1 MYLLNKFRKRRLK
14 RCTRQL
20 LKSEG
25 NEYARLFN
33 KKASLL
39 GLSTTVSW
47 DGDRYT
53 VKDDTLPSVSY
64 RFRHER
70 QGHMAYKDGLAPRA
84 RDLGRSYFLDRIDFN
99 AGDAVLD
106 CGANVGDFYLWF
118 LLNKIDIDY
127 TGFEPSPVE
136 FSCLR
141 KNVEGQSVH
150 NIGLWN
156 KTDELTFYVSSQ
168 GADSSLIEPRHYDE
182 KIVVQTKRLESMIE
196 RPVKLLK
203 LEAEGAEPE
212 ILEGL
217 GDKLSSIE
225 YITADLGYE
234 RGVEAEST
242 LVPTI
247 NFLLVR
253 NFELVEVGRGR
264 LCALFRNKHAINS

>member
-1 MYLLNKFRKRRLK
+1 MLS
-14 RCTRQL
+14 
-20 LKSEG
+20 SEG
-25 NEYARLFN
+25 DEYARFFN
-33 KKASLL
+33 KKAALL
-39 GLSTTVSW
+39 GLSTTVNW
-47 DGDRYT
+47 DGGKYT
-53 VKDDTLPSVSY
+53 VNDDSLPSVSY
-64 RFRHER
+64 CFRHEH

-84 RDLGRSYFLDRIDFN
+84 LDLGKSYFLDRIDFVS
-99 AGDAVLD
+99 GDVILD

-118 LLNKIDIDY
+118 LLKGIDVDY

-141 KNVEGQSVH
+141 KNVNGKTVH

-156 KTDELTFYVSSQ
+156 ESGELTFYVSSQ

-182 KIVVQTKRLESMIE
+182 KIVVETRRLDSLITG
-196 RPVKLLK
+196 RVKLLK

-212 ILEGL
+212 ILEGIGEQL
-217 GDKLSSIE
+217 QDIE

-234 RGVEAEST
+234 RGVAAEST

-247 NFLLVR
+247 NFLLAR

-264 LCALFRNKHAINS
+264 LCALFKNRRLTTG